1 MTFKSYFNNLIL
13 LVFLSGCVTVP
24 KPTVEER
31 KLLKDLPVHLKKEMQ
46 ILFPSALRWYKE
58 TELSLY
64 EKGRILTK
72 REVEVA
78 YELGVKNPHDVRV
91 IILNTFPMPTD
102 KRLLKKAKGY
112 GLGSKFEDGRTM
124 GNLIILKPRYKNDS
138 VVLTH
143 ELVHVAQ
150 KDRMGREALLKRY
163 ILELEVLGYSRSD
176 IEHEAYEKQRKI
188 K

>member
-1 MTFKSYFNNLIL
+1 MNLRSCFYIL
-13 LVFLSGCVTVP
+13 ISLVFLSGCVMVP

-31 KLLKDLPVHLKKEMQ
+31 KLLKNPPLHLKKEIQ
-46 ILFPSALRWYKE
+46 ILFPSALKWYKE
-58 TELSLY
+58 TEISLY
-64 EKGRILTK
+64 TKGRSLTEK
-72 REVEVA
+72 EVKVA

-91 IILNTFPMPTD
+91 IVLNIFPMPTD

-112 GLGSKFEDGRTM
+112 GLGSKFEGGRTM
-124 GNLIILKPRYKNDS
+124 GNLIILKPRYKDDS

-150 KDRMGREALLKRY
+150 KDRMGREGLLKRY

-176 IEHEAYEKQRKI
+176 IEHEAYEKQREI